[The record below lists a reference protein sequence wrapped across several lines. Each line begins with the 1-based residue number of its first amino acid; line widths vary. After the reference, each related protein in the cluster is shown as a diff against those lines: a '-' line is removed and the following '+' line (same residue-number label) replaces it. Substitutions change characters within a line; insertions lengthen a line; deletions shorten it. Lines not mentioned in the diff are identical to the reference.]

1 VHRIL
6 TAANPRDAGLFV
18 LMVVGAMRV
27 GEVTLLAWK
36 VVQKWSII
44 IPGGGDQDRRNP
56 QLHAAPPPP
65 ANSCSSGARCVLP
78 R

>member
-1 VHRIL
+1 VHRML
-6 TAANPRDAGLFV
+6 SAASPRDAALEF
-18 LMVVGAMRV
+18 LMLIGAMRV

-36 VVQKWSII
+36 VVQNWSII

-56 QLHAAPPPP
+56 QLHAAPPP